1 MSELI
6 SLFNLSPL
14 DIPQVGGIL
23 FALYLLS
30 RYRGSL
36 SLFLDLQNRLSELEK
51 ASLAGSSEAKPY
63 VKKPQPVTAV
73 QLKAF
78 TKVQTSQGEVVGHPG
93 DYLVTEP
100 LGEQY
105 VVRSG
110 DFEVMYDKA

>member
-1 MSELI
+1 MLELI

-36 SLFLDLQNRLSELEK
+36 ALFLDLQNRLSELEK
-51 ASLAGSSEAKPY
+51 AGFASPSEAKPY

-78 TKVQTSQGEVVGHPG
+78 TKVRTSHGEEVVGHPG
-93 DYLVTEP
+93 DYLVTDP
-100 LGEQY
+100 LGEQC
-105 VVRSG
+105 VVRADTFG
-110 DFEVMYDKA
+110 GNV